1 MFVKKYRDKVEKILH
16 YVMIT
21 QLDAVE
27 DAVQRISAS
36 IDNGGI
42 LHVFGSGHSVLVARE
57 IVGRAGGLVP
67 INLISDPTE
76 GFAERCEGYAPLLLD
91 DYAHRY
97 GLHPGEGMLII
108 SNSGINPSP
117 VEMALEARKRGLF
130 TVGLTSLE
138 HSKSIDS
145 RHSSG
150 KKLYE
155 LVHVVLDNG
164 GIYGDASVEVPGLK
178 QKVGPL
184 STIAGAFILNILVGR
199 VIEKMLEDGRTPP
212 VLLSLNI
219 EGSDV
224 ANEEV
229 LAPYRGRL
237 SW

>member
-1 MFVKKYRDKVEKILH
+1 
-16 YVMIT
+16 
-21 QLDAVE
+21 
-27 DAVQRISAS
+27 
-36 IDNGGI
+36 
-42 LHVFGSGHSVLVARE
+42 
-57 IVGRAGGLVP
+57 
-67 INLISDPTE
+67 
-76 GFAERCEGYAPLLLD
+76 
-91 DYAHRY
+91 
-97 GLHPGEGMLII
+97 MLII

-150 KKLYE
+150 KKLNE